1 MDADYQRRKTV
12 VDWTSDGLAPVDALN
27 LEHGNSAI
35 DFYSPTSYLHRLEQP
50 ASTCKTLSRRISGM
64 SLWVCVRTGLKPPM
78 KINARKAWI

>member
-12 VDWTSDGLAPVDALN
+12 VDWTSDGLAPIDALN

-50 ASTCKTLSRRISGM
+50 ASTCKTSSRRISGM